1 MKLSKEVCLSIVV
14 CSSALHAAVLPVAAA
29 PQAVTSGRTQS
40 LPQQESKY
48 LQDVEAAEKQP
59 GAGDAKLVA
68 ALTKLADFYRVI
80 GKGDKAI
87 PLLERAL
94 KIERENHGT
103 SRAALVERLAS
114 EFYRTKQYAKS
125 EPLLVEWLNDLDKQY
140 SPDKR
145 VRPFEPA
152 VRVLVYLG
160 DTSLALNDTAKAGK
174 YLERARFISEKSDL
188 SGGSMP
194 YSMEFLKAYIDYL
207 SKSGQKAE
215 IAEWQQR
222 LTTAIN
228 HRERQCFACGRG

>member
-14 CSSALHAAVLPVAAA
+14 CSSAMQAAVLPVAAA
-29 PQAVTSGRTQS
+29 PQPGTSGRTQS

-48 LQDVEAAEKQP
+48 YQDVEAAEKQP
-59 GAGDAKLVA
+59 GAGNAKLVA

-94 KIERENHGT
+94 KIERENHGP

-114 EFYRTKQYAKS
+114 EFYRTKQYAKA
-125 EPLLVEWLNDLDKQY
+125 EPLLVEWLNDLDKQN
-140 SPDKR
+140 PPGKQ
-145 VRPFEPA
+145 RPFDPA

-160 DTSLALNDTAKAGK
+160 DTSLALDDTAKAGK
-174 YLERARFISEKSDL
+174 YLERARSISEKSDS
-188 SGGSMP
+188 SGGLMP

-228 HRERQCFACGRG
+228 HRERQCLACGRG